1 MNGNHRTD
9 VNYELYYINIARNT
23 VTAGVPLIVLVA
35 LNLLVYKHL
44 VRRRAFIAK
53 HRGRTHNRSSSTDYS
68 QLSSKST
75 VVNKST
81 ATPKFVFQAIV
92 LLK

>member
-1 MNGNHRTD
+1 MRIVGPFHQACVNGNHRTD

-53 HRGRTHNRSSSTDYS
+53 HRGRNY
-68 QLSSKST
+68 LSLPRC
-75 VVNKST
+75 
-81 ATPKFVFQAIV
+81 TPFACHS
-92 LLK
+92 